1 MDQQG
6 PVENNIPGKR
16 KKHWFRKILIALL
29 FIITTVY
36 FSLFF
41 GLNYFGEKFLRN
53 YMQEKILQSSQGV
66 YRVDFRNLDI
76 NILTGRVR
84 IDSFELIP
92 DSNRYNQLKIK
103 GGVRKALYEVM
114 FRTLVLDR
122 FYFWQIYA
130 THRINLRKLILKDPV
145 IRIAGFPDTIR
156 SQRNRWRVV
165 YEDIYPAIS
174 SVFNDFHID
183 SVRVLNGR
191 FLSSFRPSTL
201 KATSGEYEFSAT
213 LRDVSVN
220 PFSYY
225 NHDRVFY
232 SRDVELVI
240 HHVEFALA
248 DSLYFLKAEELGF
261 SLTRSHLFGKKVSLV
276 PNVRAK
282 RLKSVRKGDFYQL
295 DVPSFYIQGVDLY
308 QALMDKKVE
317 VDRVNLSAVKFKIFR
332 NPLNEKYSGINRPG
346 NKIKLNDLYSVIS
359 KNLHF
364 IAIDTLKVER
374 ASLEFFTG
382 LHQPNPELRIS
393 RVDITL
399 DHFRLDSLTKQN
411 RNRIFYSRE
420 IELYIDDL
428 NLKLRDGIHNIN
440 SSALYLSTKKSLL
453 KIGPTI
459 IFPDKVR
466 NLTEITDRRNT
477 LYLLVSGLTFN
488 GIDLKNAFN
497 RRVLTFDMLTI
508 DEPDLR
514 YTRYRAPKNP
524 DPRFKKPVDFFEE
537 ENEDFF
543 YDLLKK
549 YLWSVNAK
557 QILVSQG
564 NMKYSIGQQNLE
576 IPIASSGFN
585 LSMYDFVIDSVH
597 GMNKQGYFYSRD
609 FDLNLRSVSLA
620 SPDSLSLFRA
630 DSVHIVTRDSVITA
644 YQVQL
649 FKSPRPIFFN
659 ASSPKQQV
667 FSIGFSLRQ
676 LSLSGLN
683 HRKLFLEKILRAN
696 EIIVDDPAV
705 VLKSQGVVHPIGPV
719 EESSI
724 MAGGDFIRT
733 YEIGNCVIRQGDF
746 SYDGQEDRKSTTFS
760 LKDVDFTIKN
770 ALVHIPRKGMN
781 DGKIRF
787 DSLRLSVLP
796 IKAVISDSAYML
808 EVKSLRF
815 HSYPARIL
823 AEGITVSPL
832 KNGIK
837 DGFGEEKTDLFI
849 PRIDLTGFYFDKA
862 IFEKKWLIDEVS
874 VERPVLSVI
883 WSGKKTRTGERK
895 QDQSFGT
902 FRLPAIIDSAAIKRL
917 LINGAD
923 VSVSIRMPDTAKDY
937 RIKDLDIT
945 VDRFHVDKLTVA
957 NPEKGPFLFSDKI
970 TISAPG
976 ISFRTSDS
984 LYTLS
989 FSKIR
994 LSTNPS
1000 QILIDSVAMIPRY
1013 DKAEFARKRGYQ
1025 TDRMEIRLT
1034 RIGLE
1039 RVDFRNLIEDNVLHA
1054 NLVTLDG
1061 FTFNS
1066 YRDKRIPFPA
1076 WQRRSLPQQMIRKI
1090 KAPVIFDTIQLNGG
1104 TAVYEEQNG
1113 DHPGLLFFDEMKG
1126 LVTGF
1131 STLQEPGPDLMI
1143 TGSGRFMGTGKVEA
1157 RIRFYRDHPRDS
1169 FLFSANLG
1177 SFDLP
1182 GINPMLT
1189 RLEPVMISRGHA
1201 PETRIWYIRANDSI
1215 ATGLITFNYRD
1226 LGVKLIQVKPGVWNM
1241 MEQSLLTELLNLFL
1255 PGSNPREGE
1264 PIRQGVIW
1272 YERDRTKGIF
1282 NFIWKSVL
1290 SGLKSGAGLN
1300 NKEQKA
1306 ILKSQRKKKT

>member
-16 KKHWFRKILIALL
+16 KQHWFRKILIALL
-29 FIITTVY
+29 FVITTVY

-53 YMQEKILQSSQGV
+53 YLQEKILRSSQGV

-103 GGVRKALYEVM
+103 GGVNKALYEVM
-114 FRTLVLDR
+114 FRTLTLDR

-183 SVRVLNGR
+183 SVKVLNGH

-317 VDRVNLSAVKFKIFR
+317 VGRVNLSAVKFKIFR
-332 NPLNEKYSGINRPG
+332 NPLNETHSGINRPG
-346 NKIKLNDLYSVIS
+346 NKIRLNDLYSVIS

-364 IAIDTLKVER
+364 IAIDTLKIEG

-382 LHQPNPELRIS
+382 LNQPNPELRIS

-399 DHFRLDSLTKQN
+399 DHFRLDSLAKQN
-411 RNRIFYSRE
+411 RNRIFYSRDL
-420 IELYIDDL
+420 ELNIDDL

-440 SSALYLSTKKSLL
+440 ASDLYLSTKNSLL
-453 KIGPTI
+453 RIGPTI
-459 IFPDKVR
+459 IFPDKAR
-466 NLTEITDRRNT
+466 NLAGITDRRNT
-477 LYLLVSGLTFN
+477 IYLLVSGLTFN
-488 GIDLKNAFN
+488 GIDLKKTFN

-514 YTRYRAPKNP
+514 YTRYRVPKNP

-537 ENEDFF
+537 ENEDFV
-543 YDLLKK
+543 YGLLKK
-549 YLWSVNAK
+549 YLWSVNAN
-557 QILVSQG
+557 QILVSKG
-564 NMKYSIGQQNLE
+564 NMKYSMGQDNVE
-576 IPIASSGFN
+576 IPVASSGFN

-609 FDLNLRSVSLA
+609 FDLNLWSTSLA
-620 SPDSLSLFRA
+620 SPDSLSNFRA
-630 DSVHIVTRDSVITA
+630 DSVHIVTRDSVITV
-644 YQVQL
+644 YQVQF
-649 FKSPRPIFFN
+649 FKSPRPVIFN
-659 ASSPKQQV
+659 ASSLKQQT
-667 FSIGFSLRQ
+667 FSIGFSLWK

-683 HRKLFLEKILRAN
+683 HRKLFLEKILRAQ
-696 EIIVDDPAV
+696 EIIIDDPEV
-705 VLKSQGVVHPIGPV
+705 VLKSQSVVHPIGPGD
-719 EESSI
+719 ESSI
-724 MAGGDFIRT
+724 MGGGDFIRT
-733 YEIGNCVIRQGDF
+733 YEIGNCVIRKGDF

-760 LKDVDFTIKN
+760 LNDVDFTIKN
-770 ALVHIPRKGMN
+770 AFVHIPGKGMN

-808 EVKSLRF
+808 EVQSLRF

-823 AEGITVSPL
+823 AEGITVTPL
-832 KNGIK
+832 KEGSPERK
-837 DGFGEEKTDLFI
+837 VHLFI
-849 PRIDLTGFYFDKA
+849 PRIDLAGFYFDRA
-862 IFEKKWLIDEVS
+862 IFEKKWLIDEVF
-874 VERPVLSVI
+874 VEKPTLSVI
-883 WSGKKTRTGERK
+883 GPGKKAQTGERK
-895 QDQSFGT
+895 QDLPFGT
-902 FRLPAIIDSAAIKRL
+902 FKLPGIIDSAAIKKL
-917 LINGAD
+917 LVNGAE
-923 VSVSIRMPDTAKDY
+923 VSVSIRMPDTMRDY
-937 RIKDLDIT
+937 RIKDLIVA
-945 VDRFHVDKLTVA
+945 VDRFRVDKETVTKSG
-957 NPEKGPFLFSDKI
+957 NGPLFFSDKI
-970 TISAPG
+970 TLSAPG
-976 ISFRTSDS
+976 MSFRTSDS
-984 LYTLS
+984 LYTIA

-994 LSTNPS
+994 LSTNPA

-1013 DKAEFARKRGYQ
+1013 DKSEFARRRGYQ
-1025 TDRMEIRLT
+1025 TDRMEIRLA

-1039 RVDFRNLIEDNVLHA
+1039 RINFQELLQDKVLHA
-1054 NLVTLDG
+1054 NLVNLDG
-1061 FTFNS
+1061 FLFNS

-1076 WQRRSLPQQMIRKI
+1076 WQQRALPQQMIRKI
-1090 KAPVIFDTIQLNGG
+1090 RVPVIFDTIQLNGG
-1104 TAVYEEQNG
+1104 TAVYEEQTG
-1113 DHPGLLFFDEMKG
+1113 DYPGRLFFSEMNG
-1126 LVTGF
+1126 FMTGF
-1131 STLQEPGPDLMI
+1131 STLQGPGPDMMI

-1157 RIRFYRDHPRDS
+1157 RIRFFRDHPRDS

-1182 GINPMLT
+1182 EINPMLS

-1215 ATGLITFNYRD
+1215 ATGLLTFKYGD
-1226 LGVKLIQVKPGVWNM
+1226 LGVKLIQVKAGVWDK
-1241 MEQSLLTELLNLFL
+1241 MEQSLLTELLNLII

-1264 PIRQGVIW
+1264 PIRQGIIW
-1272 YERDRTKGIF
+1272 YERDRTRGVF